1 MTFQRITPL
10 IHVEKPINVKEVIQ
24 LILDEQSSQGIND
37 DMRQWDGGV
46 VVTAAIINASSVLQ
60 KST

>member
-10 IHVEKPINVKEVIQ
+10 IHVENPINMKEVTQ
-24 LILDEQSSQGIND
+24 LILDEQSCQGIND